1 MIAILILNIV
11 VLILAGIVCTILLS
25 NLLMIKKRYEGIIR
39 GLKTEL
45 DVWKRNAE
53 RLDAEIEE
61 LKRGRQ

>member
-1 MIAILILNIV
+1 MIAILILNTV

-39 GLKTEL
+39 GLKAEL

-61 LKRGRQ
+61 LKRGRR